1 VARHLWAEMG
11 LYKWYHSTENI
22 PSLQTLS
29 EVAILVLGPREVLR
43 FRSIAVQCHNLHPQL
58 LQLVILVYGTTRRIG
73 KLDCCSFYGTTR
85 LLSKLDCCSSS
96 PRQVGLTVAAS
107 LLGLWHDSPPQ
118 QVGCSIYPHINDTKL
133 DFSS

>member
-1 VARHLWAEMG
+1 MG

-58 LQLVILVYGTTRRIG
+58 LQLVILVYGTTR
-73 KLDCCSFYGTTR
+73 

-107 LLGLWHDSPPQ
+107 LLGLRHDSPPQ
-118 QVGCSIYPHINDTKL
+118 QVGLLQLFASASWTNCCS
-133 DFSS
+133 